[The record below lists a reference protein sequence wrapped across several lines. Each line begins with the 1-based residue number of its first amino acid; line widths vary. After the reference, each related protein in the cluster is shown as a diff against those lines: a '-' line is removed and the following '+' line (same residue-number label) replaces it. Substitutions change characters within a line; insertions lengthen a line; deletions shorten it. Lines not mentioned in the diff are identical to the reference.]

1 MFSFI
6 SIIEFIVPHTPSFSI
21 HLLEK
26 GLEGSS
32 YRISFKEK
40 LSGHLKSI
48 ERLGSL
54 PRDRNE
60 KLRCLCRLHQTAVE
74 SGPATNVG
82 PEPRTDMSDKSS
94 PSLTPLR

>member
-1 MFSFI
+1 MSKTGRTTRPYAPMATMFLFTST
-6 SIIEFIVPHTPSFSI
+6 IEFIVPRTPSFSI

-54 PRDRNE
+54 PRDRNK
-60 KLRCLCRLHQTAVE
+60 KL
-74 SGPATNVG
+74 
-82 PEPRTDMSDKSS
+82 
-94 PSLTPLR
+94 